1 MWQSITFHIWSFCAL
16 LPFPPPLSLYPF
28 IAFQWATSTAAAL
41 GTCRGEY
48 CFSNKQL
55 SKGCLYF
62 LCKKCRQLRGNCRQA
77 DTFHWCWWSNLQAS
91 SFICFLSLPCDFKP
105 TKSKKKKKKGRML
118 QLAASLLQT
127 QPFPFWRVE
136 FARRL
141 YLIPVLA
148 IHSCPILMLKAAFVF
163 FWKVP
168 AFMVL
173 LWFCKWFKL
182 PCLLYSTPLKNT
194 LETASTGVS

>member
-105 TKSKKKKKKGRML
+105 TKSKKKKKERQDVAAGCISASDTALPLLKGWVC
-118 QLAASLLQT
+118 QT
-127 QPFPFWRVE
+127 PLPHSSSSYPFLPYTYVK
-136 FARRL
+136 
-141 YLIPVLA
+141 
-148 IHSCPILMLKAAFVF
+148 SCFCFFLKGTCFYGAV
-163 FWKVP
+163 
-168 AFMVL
+168 MVL
-173 LWFCKWFKL
+173 
-182 PCLLYSTPLKNT
+182 
-194 LETASTGVS
+194 